1 MNNRDENDGAEDR
14 PRNSVASDK
23 KWHVRETVDVYVD
36 NREPTPCE
44 LLSEPIACLIMASD
58 GLRLPESTFRL
69 EYVP

>member
-1 MNNRDENDGAEDR
+1 LREKATLMRR
-14 PRNSVASDK
+14 PS
-23 KWHVRETVDVYVD
+23 REHAAVDNPLIARQGDVDVYVD

-44 LLSEPIACLIMASD
+44 LFSETIACLIMASD

>member
-1 MNNRDENDGAEDR
+1 MTARKTDR
-14 PRNSVASDK
+14 ETALHRTRNE
-23 KWHVRETVDVYVD
+23 WHVRETVDVYVD